1 MFLMDIK
8 YIFINMFIFIKTDNT
23 FTAKKELIAPPHSH
37 TLINVS

>member
-8 YIFINMFIFIKTDNT
+8 YIFINIFIKTDNT

-37 TLINVS
+37 ILINVS